1 MSSYAENVYIR
12 SGRDGQTYIRMG
24 AAGHPDIRN
33 NIRVFEGSAASRRIE
48 RKIAA
53 RKRKRKVL
61 IAKRFCITVISLS
74 IATVALY
81 YTKINTSIWSH
92 ITTWRN
98 STSWNGAPTW
108 NDSTTW
114 SDEAWSSDML
124 EDSELSK
131 DIERLTSEGYPQG
144 LIDLYIKNPEAR
156 DFVNNYKANVG
167 THHDIDIS
175 SDVVA
180 GEIPLF
186 LQWDERWGYETYG
199 NDMIALNGCGPT
211 ALSMVYTGLTG
222 NTDMNPYQMALT
234 AQSEAYYVPGIGTSW
249 DMMTDLAANLGLNA
263 FDVPHDAESIKDVL
277 SQGSPI
283 ICIMGPGDFTTTGHF
298 IVLTGIDENGNV
310 TLNDPN
316 SKEKSSQTWD
326 IETLLP
332 QIQGSWGYT
341 Y

>member
-1 MSSYAENVYIR
+1 MTEYN
-12 SGRDGQTYIRMG
+12 
-24 AAGHPDIRN
+24 
-33 NIRVFEGSAASRRIE
+33 
-48 RKIAA
+48 
-53 RKRKRKVL
+53 
-61 IAKRFCITVISLS
+61 
-74 IATVALY
+74 
-81 YTKINTSIWSH
+81 
-92 ITTWRN
+92 
-98 STSWNGAPTW
+98 
-108 NDSTTW
+108 
-114 SDEAWSSDML
+114 
-124 EDSELSK
+124 ELNK
-131 DIERLTSEGYPQG
+131 DIERLTSEGCPQG
-144 LIDLYIKNPEAR
+144 LIDLYVKNPEAR

-175 SDVVA
+175 SEVV
-180 GEIPLF
+180 EDTIPLF
-186 LQWDERWGYETYG
+186 LQWDERWGYEMYG

-234 AQSEAYYVPGIGTSW
+234 AQSEAYYVPGVGTSW
-249 DMMTDLAANLGLNA
+249 DMMTDLAANLGLHA
-263 FDVPHDAESIKDVL
+263 FEVSHDAESIKNVL

-316 SKEKSSQTWD
+316 SKENSSQTWD